1 MKEFRMQIL
10 VAVLTVLALAIV
22 WAAIYV
28 LLAAVFSDSA
38 ENWETLLLQA
48 GISGLLWSIVWYL
61 IYLLYS
67 RKIKRKTE

>member
-22 WAAIYV
+22 WATIYI
-28 LLAAVFSDSA
+28 LLAVVFSDSVD
-38 ENWETLLLQA
+38 NWGTLLLQA

-61 IYLLYS
+61 LYLLYS
-67 RKIKRKTE
+67 RKIKRK